1 MSAKPLPAYLTDR
14 FRAWRTTRFA
24 EDRAW
29 YARLAK
35 AGQNPRTMLIACCDS
50 RVDPIQ
56 LFAGEP
62 GDFFVVRNVAN
73 LVPPSNPDRRH
84 HGTSA
89 AVEFAVQQLGVAHI
103 VVLGHSGCGGVSACY
118 DMVCTEHGHDH
129 EPVDPAAAQIV
140 ADAPAARVD
149 LDAGPAAEQGRISY
163 IGNWL
168 QLLIPAARS
177 LSAKRRN
184 HAEALRELE
193 HQAVRTSLANL
204 MTFDFVAEAVTDGRL
219 TLHGAWIDIADG
231 QLKMLDPLQDRF
243 VSVG

>member
-14 FRAWRTTRFA
+14 FRAWRNTRFT
-24 EDRAW
+24 EDKAW

-89 AVEFAVQQLGVAHI
+89 AVEFAVTQLGVAHI

-118 DMVCTEHGHDH
+118 DMIDDGHGHDDH
-129 EPVDPAAAQIV
+129 VHDGTADQDPVDV
-140 ADAPAARVD
+140 ADIEAPGS
-149 LDAGPAAEQGRISY
+149 GPGRISY
-163 IGNWL
+163 IRNWL
-168 QLLIPAARS
+168 QLLLPAARGVG
-177 LSAKRRN
+177 ARPR
-184 HAEALRELE
+184 HREDALRELE
-193 HQAVRTSLANL
+193 HMAVRTSLANL
-204 MTFDFVAEAVTDGRL
+204 MTFDFVAEAVADGRL
-219 TLHGAWIDIADG
+219 TLHGAWIDIAVG
-231 QLKMLDPLQDRF
+231 QLNMLDPAVDRF
-243 VSVG
+243 VAVG